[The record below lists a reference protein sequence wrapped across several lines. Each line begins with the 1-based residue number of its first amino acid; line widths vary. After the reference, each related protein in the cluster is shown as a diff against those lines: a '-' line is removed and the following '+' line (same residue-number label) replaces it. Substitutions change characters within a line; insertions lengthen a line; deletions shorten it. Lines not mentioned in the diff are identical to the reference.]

1 MSEKSKPIHKYTGI
15 ALIIMGAVLI
25 IIAAIT
31 AYISFHGY
39 KLPEITSGS
48 VDMAIISLVRTLAD
62 IAIRLGFLGIMVWAG
77 SIFLRYGIQ
86 SIK

>member
-1 MSEKSKPIHKYTGI
+1 MFEKPIHKYTGI

-31 AYISFHGY
+31 AYTSFHGY
-39 KLPEITSGS
+39 KLPEVANESI
-48 VDMAIISLVRTLAD
+48 DMAIISLVRTLAD